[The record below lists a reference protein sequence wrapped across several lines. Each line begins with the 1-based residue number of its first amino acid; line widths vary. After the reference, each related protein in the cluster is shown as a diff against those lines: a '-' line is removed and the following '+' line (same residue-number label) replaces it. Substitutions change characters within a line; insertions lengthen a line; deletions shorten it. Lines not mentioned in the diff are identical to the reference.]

1 VERFKLLYDISRR
14 LSASLDLDKVLSDIL
29 SLTIPSV
36 GATSGSIIVLDESGQ
51 ARRHAL
57 IKKEWATPVAEQL
70 VPQILDKGLAGWVV
84 RHKEGAIVFDT
95 RNDERWLVLTD
106 DHLATRSAVAVPLL
120 RQERVVGV
128 LTLSHPEPNG
138 FGEEHLDLLLPIA
151 NQAAIAVEN
160 ARLYDDSQQRLHE
173 LSVLCE
179 VSQAA
184 SSLHLNE
191 TLRLIAE
198 KTARALHADRCAL
211 FLLDEER
218 GELVLRAV
226 DNLDRPA
233 EALGLRLPLEAR
245 PHVAEA
251 IATRSPVEI
260 PDIFADPSKKGF
272 WPTARE
278 LDLKAC
284 LAVPIMVK
292 VRVIGAIGL
301 DRVGDQPPFSANEV
315 SLCQAI
321 ANQAAVAI
329 ENARLYEK
337 VTERMREAT
346 TLYKVSNQLMRTLNL
361 DQVLDKVLD
370 ILQRS
375 FGYLNCAILLVDEE
389 AGELEVKAAR
399 GYPRQTVEKAR
410 LKIGQ
415 EGIVGWV
422 AAHKT
427 ALNVPDVAQDS
438 RYVKGMEE
446 TSSEMAVPMIA
457 GDKVIGV
464 LDVQRSEA
472 NAFNDDDFRVLSS
485 VAAQAAIAIERAR
498 LYSAERRLHVT
509 IVEERAKLETI
520 IGGTNDAVIVTDAQN
535 RVLLMNQA
543 AQRAFD
549 VETGP
554 EVGRLLGEVVSSE
567 RLLALFARLETREE
581 ALAEEI
587 PLSDGRTLYASLT
600 PVAEVGR
607 IAVMQDITYLKELDK
622 MKSDF
627 VATVSHDLRSPLAT
641 IGGYATLLP
650 EAGELSE
657 IQQEFVEGIK
667 QSTAKMAT
675 LIDNLLDL
683 GKIEARVGMEM
694 KPCQLVLV
702 ISEAV
707 ESLRER
713 ARAKEIALQLDLPPE
728 LPLVRGNQVRL
739 DQVVSNLVGNAIK
752 FTPQGGLVTVSARE
766 EKGEVV
772 VGVRDTGI
780 GIAPEDQV
788 HLFEKFYRVG
798 SEETSG
804 IEGTGLG
811 LAIVKSIVEGHG
823 GRVWVESERGQ
834 GSTFGFALP
843 IAPPS

>member
-1 VERFKLLYDISRR
+1 VKRFELLYDISRR
-14 LSASLDLDKVLSDIL
+14 LSSSLDLDKVLSDIL
-29 SLTIPSV
+29 ALTIPSV

-51 ARRHAL
+51 ARRHTL
-57 IKKEWATPVAEQL
+57 IKEEMATPVTEQ
-70 VPQILDKGLAGWVV
+70 VMSQVLDKGLAGWVV
-84 RHKEGAIVFDT
+84 QHKEGTIVFDT
-95 RNDERWLVLTD
+95 RDDERWLALTD
-106 DHLATRSAVAVPLL
+106 DHLATRSAIAVPLL
-120 RQERVVGV
+120 RQERVVGA
-128 LTLSHPEPNG
+128 LTLSHPEPNR
-138 FGEEHLDLLLPIA
+138 FGEEHLDLLSSIA

-160 ARLYDDSQQRLHE
+160 ARLYDDSQRRLHE
-173 LSVLCE
+173 LSVLYE

-184 SSLHLNE
+184 SSLHLDE

-198 KTARALHADRCAL
+198 KTAWALRANRCAL

-226 DNLDRPA
+226 DNPDRPA

-251 IATRSPVEI
+251 IATRRPVEI
-260 PDIFADPSKKGF
+260 PDIFADLSKEDF
-272 WPTARE
+272 WPLARE
-278 LDLKAC
+278 LNLKAC
-284 LAVPIMVK
+284 LAVPITVK
-292 VRVIGAIGL
+292 EQVIGAIGL
-301 DRVGDQPPFSANEV
+301 DRIGDQPPFSADEV
-315 SLCQAI
+315 SLCQTI

-346 TLYKVSNQLMRTLNL
+346 ALYKVSNQLMRTLNL
-361 DQVLDKVLD
+361 DQVLENVLD
-370 ILQRS
+370 ILQNF
-375 FGYLNCAILLVDEE
+375 FGYLDCAILLVDEE

-399 GYPRQTVEKAR
+399 GYLQEAVGKVR
-410 LKIGQ
+410 LKTDQ

-438 RYVKGMEE
+438 RYVGTEE
-446 TSSEMAVPMIA
+446 TKSEMAVPMIA

-464 LDVQRSEA
+464 LDVQRPEV
-472 NAFNDDDFRVLSS
+472 NAFNNDDLRVLSS

-498 LYSAERRLHVT
+498 LYSAERRLHAA
-509 IVEERAKLETI
+509 IAEERAKLEAI
-520 IGGTNDAVIVTDAQN
+520 IGGTNDAIIVTNAQN
-535 RVLLMNQA
+535 QVLLMNQA

-549 VETGP
+549 VEAVP
-554 EVGRLLGEVVSSE
+554 EVGRPLGEVVSNE
-567 RLLALFARLETREE
+567 RLLALFARSEAGEE

-587 PLSDGRTLYASLT
+587 PLTDGRILYASLT
-600 PVAEVGR
+600 PVAEIGP
-607 IAVMQDITYLKELDK
+607 IAMMQDITYLKELDK

-627 VATVSHDLRSPLAT
+627 VSTVSHDLRSPLT
-641 IGGYATLLP
+641 NISGYALLLP
-650 EAGELSE
+650 EAGELNQT
-657 IQQEFVEGIK
+657 QQEFVEGIK
-667 QSTAKMAT
+667 QSAARMTT

-694 KPCQLVLV
+694 KPCQLVTV
-702 ISEAV
+702 INKAV
-707 ESLRER
+707 ESLREQT
-713 ARAKEIALQLDLPPE
+713 KTKKIVLQLDLPPE
-728 LPLVRGNQVRL
+728 LPLVQGNLVRL
-739 DQVVSNLVGNAIK
+739 DQIVSNLVDNAIK
-752 FTPQGGLVTVSARE
+752 FTPEGGMVTVSAKE

-772 VGVRDTGI
+772 VEVKDTGI

-798 SEETSG
+798 GEETSN

-823 GRVWVESERGQ
+823 GRLWVKSQPGQ
-834 GSTFGFALP
+834 GSIFGFVLP
-843 IAPPS
+843 IAP